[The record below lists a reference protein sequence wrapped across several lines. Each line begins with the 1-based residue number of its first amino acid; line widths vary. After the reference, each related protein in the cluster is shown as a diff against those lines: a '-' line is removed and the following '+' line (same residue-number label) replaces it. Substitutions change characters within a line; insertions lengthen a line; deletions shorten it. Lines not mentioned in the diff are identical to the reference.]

1 MIVPQPVIRQSLA
14 ALPVQHVFRD
24 EGGLR
29 GSEAAD
35 SERSGV
41 QTKTLKQQHY
51 QIIKVSVLP
60 FQSRRSPRLAD
71 TARQAGCADAVVDR
85 HWLV

>member
-1 MIVPQPVIRQSLA
+1 MKEAFGAVRLQIQR
-14 ALPVQHVFRD
+14 
-24 EGGLR
+24 GL
-29 GSEAAD
+29 
-35 SERSGV
+35 GV